1 MERLDQA
8 GTTGKTITVK
18 VKFADFRQVTR
29 SKTLQK
35 YIRDFETLHREVSE
49 IRRSMKLESVRIRL
63 LGVSISHLESEAD
76 EEVQLH
82 LFDDEE

>member
-1 MERLDQA
+1 MERIENV

-35 YIRDFETLHREVSE
+35 YIRDFETLHREVSD
-49 IRRSMKLESVRIRL
+49 IRRSMKLEDVRIRL
-63 LGVSISHLESEAD
+63 LGVSISSLESEEPD
-76 EEVQLH
+76 ENQLI
-82 LFDDEE
+82 LFDSD